1 MDIWQIDK
9 LTLFLLFFIPGFISI
24 KVYNLLYP
32 SEQKDFSAFLLE
44 AIGYSSLN
52 FAVLSWLIIIIHSG
66 NFYDDHR
73 TWYLICLFLI
83 LFTIPLLW
91 PILFFKIS
99 DWGLFKKYI
108 VSPIQKPWDYV
119 FRGREVFWII
129 IHLRDGRK
137 IGGRYDRN
145 SFSSSYPSK
154 EQIYLE
160 EVWKLDEDG
169 IFKEPIKGSKGIIVL
184 GEEILAI
191 EFFK

>member
-9 LTLFLLFFIPGFISI
+9 LILFLLFFIPGFISI

-44 AIGYSSLN
+44 AVGYSSLN

-66 NFYDDHR
+66 NFYNDHR
-73 TWYLICLFLI
+73 IWYLICLFLI

-99 DWGLFKKYI
+99 DWRLFKKYI

-119 FRGREVFWII
+119 FRGRQAFWVI
-129 IHLRDGRK
+129 IHLKDGRK

-169 IFKEPIKGSKGIIVL
+169 IFGEPIKRSRGIIVL

-191 EFFK
+191 EFFE